1 MADSKRV
8 PCPLSEKISL
18 SVREAA
24 ELLSVSDRTVYGW
37 LGKYPDFP
45 AVRIGGRLLISRP
58 ALQEWFA
65 GQLQKGDVVH
75 G

>member
-24 ELLSVSDRTVYGW
+24 ELLSVSDRTVYSW
-37 LGKYPDFP
+37 LSLDGFP
-45 AVRIGGRLLISRP
+45 AVKIGGRLLISRV
-58 ALQEWFA
+58 ALQDWFA
-65 GQLQKGDVVH
+65 EQLNKGVNHV
-75 G
+75 